1 MCHDGFCVVV
11 KWLKCATAKA
21 MSTAMELFVCKAKV
35 ETTGKAMVEA
45 TAKAMTNVMPQ
56 VSVGM
61 IQSFCNVCLEFCV
74 PAFKVCTHAGVL
86 GCMVA

>member
-21 MSTAMELFVCKAKV
+21 MFTAMEIFVCKAKV

-45 TAKAMTNVMPQ
+45 TAKVVTNCMPH
-56 VSVGM
+56 
-61 IQSFCNVCLEFCV
+61 ITPRPWLR
-74 PAFKVCTHAGVL
+74 PRL
-86 GCMVA
+86 RP